1 MDSGFNLGSV
11 PLIINRKEPMY
22 LTTPKH
28 KLPLAPHP
36 VDYFKDVL
44 STLEASQNA
53 GCTLTV
59 QNGIFY
65 VITQDGFVFVLPYE
79 PSFSSPGTLKKLKE
93 HLMGWSSP

>member
-1 MDSGFNLGSV
+1 
-11 PLIINRKEPMY
+11 MY

-28 KLPLAPHP
+28 KLPLTPHP

-65 VITQDGFVFVLPYE
+65 VTTQDDFVFVLSHE
-79 PSFSSPGTLKKLKE
+79 PSLSSPGTLQKLKE
-93 HLMGWSSP
+93 YLMGRSNP